1 MGNAGLKQCEFFDIS
16 DDGGEDDFDQ
26 WLAPRPRGRKKVRWA
41 DWRLLEEATE
51 KTFGKDKGYTDSNR
65 GPESVHGPD
74 KSSGEDILIGEAVQ
88 GLIDKACA
96 GEGCEEA
103 SKAVAA
109 GIMKEIFGF
118 GSKFG

>member
-1 MGNAGLKQCEFFDIS
+1 M
-16 DDGGEDDFDQ
+16 
-26 WLAPRPRGRKKVRWA
+26 RWA
-41 DWRLLEEATE
+41 DWRLLEETTK

-65 GPESVHGPD
+65 GPESFQGPEAG
-74 KSSGEDILIGEAVQ
+74 SGEDNLIGEAVQ
-88 GLIDKACA
+88 VLIDKACA

-103 SKAVAA
+103 SKAFAA